1 MSTTRKTRVPKTEQL
16 KLINQCRQS
25 GLTDADWCRENGI
38 APSTFYNWVSRCR
51 KAASDQ
57 IQEPSYGHLESPRP
71 KQEVVPVEIVPKPKP
86 EPVTTSAFTQH
97 ELNLDNSQH
106 TIEIAIKDLK
116 IRITNETDPILLSRT
131 LHMLQEF
138 LC

>member
-1 MSTTRKTRVPKTEQL
+1 MSTTRKTRIPMSEQL

-51 KAASDQ
+51 KAASAQ
-57 IQEPSYGHLESPRP
+57 IQEPSYGHLESSRP
-71 KQEVVPVEIVPKPKP
+71 KQEVVPVEIVPEPKP

-97 ELNLDNSQH
+97 GLNLDNSH
-106 TIEIAIKDLK
+106 TIEIAMKDLK
-116 IRITNETDPILLSRT
+116 IRITNGTDPILLSQT
-131 LHMLQEF
+131 LHMLREF

>member
-1 MSTTRKTRVPKTEQL
+1 MSTTRKTRISMPEQL

-25 GLTDADWCRENGI
+25 GLTDADWCRENDI

-51 KAASDQ
+51 KAASAQ
-57 IQEPSYGHLESPRP
+57 IQEPSYGHLESSRP
-71 KQEVVPVEIVPKPKP
+71 KQEVVHVEIVPEPKT

-97 ELNLDNSQH
+97 GLNLDNSH

-116 IRITNETDPILLSRT
+116 IRINNDADPMLLSRT
-131 LHMLQEF
+131 LHLPQEF

>member
-1 MSTTRKTRVPKTEQL
+1 MSTTRKNRVPMSEQL

-57 IQEPSYGHLESPRP
+57 IQEASYGHLETPRP
-71 KQEVVPVEIVPKPKP
+71 RQEVVPVEIVPESQP

-97 ELNLDNSQH
+97 EQNLA
-106 TIEIAIKDLK
+106 TKIKLVAK
-116 IRITNETDPILLSRT
+116 N
-131 LHMLQEF
+131 
-138 LC
+138 

>member
-1 MSTTRKTRVPKTEQL
+1 MSTTRKNRIPMSEQL

-51 KAASDQ
+51 KAAADQ
-57 IQEPSYGHLESPRP
+57 IQEPSYGHLDVPRS
-71 KQEVVPVEIVPKPKP
+71 KQEVVPIEVVPDSHP
-86 EPVTTSAFTQH
+86 EPAATSSYVQSNQH
-97 ELNLDNSQH
+97 LDNSH
-106 TIEIAIKDLK
+106 TIEIAVKDLK
-116 IRITNETDPILLSRT
+116 VRIRNEVDPILLSRT
-131 LHMLQEF
+131 LHLLQEF

>member
-1 MSTTRKTRVPKTEQL
+1 MLTGAAKTV
-16 KLINQCRQS
+16 
-25 GLTDADWCRENGI
+25 
-38 APSTFYNWVSRCR
+38 
-51 KAASDQ
+51 
-57 IQEPSYGHLESPRP
+57 RP

>member
-1 MSTTRKTRVPKTEQL
+1 MSKRIVRKDEQIR
-16 KLINQCRQS
+16 LIMECRQS
-25 GLTDADWCRENGI
+25 GLSDYQWCQRQDINVG
-38 APSTFYNWVSRCR
+38 TFYNWVSRCR

-57 IQEPSYGHLESPRP
+57 IQEASYGHLETPRP
-71 KQEVVPVEIVPKPKP
+71 RQEVVPVEIVPESQP

-97 ELNLDNSQH
+97 EQNLDNSH

-131 LHMLQEF
+131 LHMLREF

>member
-1 MSTTRKTRVPKTEQL
+1 MTTTRKTRVPMSEQL

-25 GLTDADWCRENGI
+25 GMTDADWCRENGI
-38 APSTFYNWVSRCR
+38 SPSSFYNWVSRCR
-51 KAASDQ
+51 KAASNQ

-71 KQEVVPVEIVPKPKP
+71 KQDVVPVDIVSESQP

-97 ELNLDNSQH
+97 NLNLDNSH
-106 TIEIAIKDLK
+106 TIEISIKDLK
-116 IRITNETDPILLSRT
+116 IRIANETDPILLSRT
-131 LHMLQEF
+131 LHMLREF

>member
-1 MSTTRKTRVPKTEQL
+1 MSTTRKTRVPMSEQL

-51 KAASDQ
+51 KAAADQ
-57 IQEPSYGHLESPRP
+57 IAEPSYGHLDIPRS
-71 KQEVVPVEIVPKPKP
+71 KQEVVPIEVVPDVNQ
-86 EPVTTSAFTQH
+86 EPVTTSSYLQSNQH
-97 ELNLDNSQH
+97 LDNSH
-106 TIEIAIKDLK
+106 TIEITVKDLN
-116 IRITNETDPILLSRT
+116 IRIRNEVDPILLSRT
-131 LHMLQEF
+131 LHLLQEF

>member
-1 MSTTRKTRVPKTEQL
+1 MSTIRKTRVPMSEQL

-51 KAASDQ
+51 KAAADQ
-57 IQEPSYGHLESPRP
+57 VQEPSYGHLESPHPR
-71 KQEVVPVEIVPKPKP
+71 QEVVPIEIIPESKP
-86 EPVTTSAFTQH
+86 EHLTTSAFKQH
-97 ELNLDNSQH
+97 DLNLDNSH
-106 TIEIAIKDLK
+106 TIEISIKDLK

-131 LHMLQEF
+131 LHMIR
-138 LC
+138 

>member
-1 MSTTRKTRVPKTEQL
+1 MSTTRKTRVPMSEQL

-25 GLTDADWCRENGI
+25 DLTDADWCRENDI
-38 APSTFYNWVSRCR
+38 PPSTFYNWVSRCR

-57 IQEPSYGHLESPRP
+57 IQEPSYGHSESPRP
-71 KQEVVPVEIVPKPKP
+71 KQDVVPVDIVPESQP

-97 ELNLDNSQH
+97 TLNLDNSH
-106 TIEIAIKDLK
+106 TIEISIKDLK
-116 IRITNETDPILLSRT
+116 IRIANGSDPILLSQT
-131 LHMLQEF
+131 LHMLREF

>member
-1 MSTTRKTRVPKTEQL
+1 MSNTRKTRVPMSEQL

-51 KAASDQ
+51 KAASNQ
-57 IQEPSYGHLESPRP
+57 IQEPSYGHLESLRP
-71 KQEVVPVEIVPKPKP
+71 KQDVVPVDIVAESQP

-97 ELNLDNSQH
+97 NLNLDNSH
-106 TIEIAIKDLK
+106 TIEISIKDLK
-116 IRITNETDPILLSRT
+116 IRIVNRTDPLLLSQT
-131 LHMLQEF
+131 LHMLREF

>member
-1 MSTTRKTRVPKTEQL
+1 MSTTRKTRVPMSEQL

-57 IQEPSYGHLESPRP
+57 IQEPSYGHLESPEYSCAMKSHFR
-71 KQEVVPVEIVPKPKP
+71 KSGNQMSGKWK
-86 EPVTTSAFTQH
+86 SSYA
-97 ELNLDNSQH
+97 S
-106 TIEIAIKDLK
+106 
-116 IRITNETDPILLSRT
+116 LLA
-131 LHMLQEF
+131 
-138 LC
+138 

>member
-1 MSTTRKTRVPKTEQL
+1 MSTTRKTRIPMSEQL

-25 GLTDADWCRENGI
+25 GLTDADWCRENDI

-51 KAASDQ
+51 KAASGQ
-57 IQEPSYGHLESPRP
+57 IQEPSYGHLEEPRP
-71 KQEVVPVEIVPKPKP
+71 KQEVVPVEIVLEPKP

-97 ELNLDNSQH
+97 GLNLDNSH

-116 IRITNETDPILLSRT
+116 IRITNETDPTLLSRT
-131 LHMLQEF
+131 LHMLREF

>member
-1 MSTTRKTRVPKTEQL
+1 MSTTRKTRVPMSEQL

-57 IQEPSYGHLESPRP
+57 IQEHSYGHLESPRS

-97 ELNLDNSQH
+97 ELNLDNSH

>member
-1 MSTTRKTRVPKTEQL
+1 MSTTRKNRVPMSEQL
-16 KLINQCRQS
+16 KLINQ
-25 GLTDADWCRENGI
+25 
-38 APSTFYNWVSRCR
+38 CR

-57 IQEPSYGHLESPRP
+57 IQEPSYGHLESSRP
-71 KQEVVPVEIVPKPKP
+71 KQEVVPVEIVPEPKPK
-86 EPVTTSAFTQH
+86 PVTTSAFTQH
-97 ELNLDNSQH
+97 ELNLDNSH

-131 LHMLQEF
+131 LHMLREF

>member
-1 MSTTRKTRVPKTEQL
+1 MSTTRKNRVPMTEQL

-51 KAASDQ
+51 KAAADQ
-57 IQEPSYGHLESPRP
+57 VPEPSYGHLESPRP
-71 KQEVVPVEIVPKPKP
+71 KQEVVPIKVVPEPHP
-86 EPVTTSAFTQH
+86 EPVATNSCIQSN
-97 ELNLDNSQH
+97 LNLDNSH

-116 IRITNETDPILLSRT
+116 IRINNDADPMLLSRT
-131 LHMLQEF
+131 LHLLQEF